1 MQERK
6 EEEEKEWS
14 LPESERPG
22 WEIVAEDYT
31 CIYYSPLGLG
41 QLFSIDWLFF
51 IASFLFAQVFFF
63 VLE

>member
-6 EEEEKEWS
+6 EEEEEKEWS

-31 CIYYSPLGLG
+31 CIYSSPLGLG
-41 QLFSIDWLFF
+41 QLFSIDWHFF
-51 IASFLFAQVFFF
+51 IFFFLFAQVIFSC
-63 VLE
+63 